1 MFNYLKFAIY
11 QIIGFISMIACGNA
25 RIDRTGHLQIM
36 TYDFNYNSGNIHD
49 LTDYNTLTNDTN
61 DVQVTGVQMTR
72 TVKKTVTD
80 EEGNENEEDVEE
92 TVKVGADSYILSL
105 ENPLVKGHE
114 ETLVSWVYDK
124 FKSVTFR

>member
-1 MFNYLKFAIY
+1 
-11 QIIGFISMIACGNA
+11 MIACGNA

-72 TVKKTVTD
+72 TVKK
-80 EEGNENEEDVEE
+80 
-92 TVKVGADSYILSL
+92 L
-105 ENPLVKGHE
+105 
-114 ETLVSWVYDK
+114 
-124 FKSVTFR
+124 